1 MYVEETSNCCTA
13 KEFTVFPEDEELV
26 DAVFDWNR
34 LPTKK
39 EIIEEIQNC
48 KEDGNAIVV
57 AYLTNKQSKARALLK
72 SVGFVSTRAMSK
84 THHPETKL
92 YMLHLKLDTWNPPK
106 RKGKVK

>member
-1 MYVEETSNCCTA
+1 MYVYEVAGCCTA
-13 KEFTVFPEDEELV
+13 KEFASFPVDEV
-26 DAVFDWNR
+26 IAVFDWDR
-34 LPTKK
+34 LPTEK

-48 KEDGNAIVV
+48 KKDGNAIIV
-57 AYLTNKQSKARALLK
+57 AYLTNEQSKARALLN

-106 RKGKVK
+106 RKGKVKT